1 MNIQRNYSPLMIQ
14 FKKGRSAS
22 AWWPPRRPLQNP
34 LILDQIFDDQRDRA
48 PLQARDSRKVRT
60 RKRLTR
66 SHQIEYQVPI
76 NLSRCFVRRTL
87 PASESEPGVG
97 HRLAF
102 VSIKSVSQTISNV
115 CTEQTRTSGHRSNQT
130 RAARCLTSL
139 ATSLY
144 TTASPAFCRYFE
156 LLSRKTII
164 YAQNHRFE
172 HKSSHHSHQ
181 VKLHVLHHR
190 LTRPQLSTASTFR
203 NADCVTSTEAA
214 HISISSSFVQEVCVK
229 SPC

>member
-87 PASESEPGVG
+87 PASESEPSVG

-102 VSIKSVSQTISNV
+102 VSHKISKPNHIKPRVLSNSSVRLSLEPNS
-115 CTEQTRTSGHRSNQT
+115 SRS
-130 RAARCLTSL
+130 LL
-139 ATSLY
+139 DVFGDESLY
-144 TTASPAFCRYFE
+144 HCRY
-156 LLSRKTII
+156 
-164 YAQNHRFE
+164 
-172 HKSSHHSHQ
+172 
-181 VKLHVLHHR
+181 
-190 LTRPQLSTASTFR
+190 
-203 NADCVTSTEAA
+203 
-214 HISISSSFVQEVCVK
+214 SIL
-229 SPC
+229 